1 MNRQNEPMILD
12 MTHAN
17 DVIRTYGG
25 GGSMLTSKN
34 GDRRESSTACPADCL
49 ALDAH
54 NILFGAT
61 TMTLLSGR
69 NDTHN
74 VPVVVLNDQG
84 GSIMNVSYGC
94 TSTLRA
100 QEHGHQPVV
109 VYDANADHG
118 YKAFSEVC

>member
-1 MNRQNEPMILD
+1 
-12 MTHAN
+12 
-17 DVIRTYGG
+17 
-25 GGSMLTSKN
+25 MLTSKN

-49 ALDAH
+49 AFDRHELSCGEH
-54 NILFGAT
+54 TQTLT
-61 TMTLLSGR
+61 TCSKDG
-69 NDTHN
+69 HS
-74 VPVVVLNDQG
+74 VPCVVLNDQG